1 MPVEPDLTGLGNA
14 ELVRRALYPGKALAK
29 AFAIDELA
37 RRAIEDP
44 SLLDAAAEAIRAEKT
59 VQMHAR
65 FGQRARDRA
74 SIAGDGCLDRQRTGG
89 SDQPRCRPPAPWRTD
104 GRVSGEIRLVAEISV
119 PKIAGISPR
128 PIWAWKPWH
137 RHR

>member
-59 VQMHAR
+59 VQMHASPPL
-65 FGQRARDRA
+65 GWLGA
-74 SIAGDGCLDRQRTGG
+74 SRILASGNA
-89 SDQPRCRPPAPWRTD
+89 PATAHLLQEMDAWTANEQED
-104 GRVSGEIRLVAEISV
+104 LISLVAGPRRLGELTEEFRE
-119 PKIAGISPR
+119 KYGWSPR
-128 PIWAWKPWH
+128 YRYQK
-137 RHR
+137 